1 MGLVTVFWPFTT
13 TGSGETVVQTADGT
27 RLVVNYNMKQ
37 VELAGPSLQGRQSVA
52 EDSYGVASRKYRC
65 EPVMEL
71 VYGLVAP
78 GTLMNVLVS
87 TGADCKLKP
96 ALVQVRT
103 R

>member
-1 MGLVTVFWPFTT
+1 MGLVTVFWPLTR
-13 TGSGETVVQTADGT
+13 TGSGATVVQTAGGT
-27 RLVVNYNMKQ
+27 SLVVNYNMKQ

-78 GTLMNVLVS
+78 WTLVNVPL
-87 TGADCKLKP
+87 TADADCKLNP
-96 ALVQVRT
+96 ASVQVRT
-103 R
+103 S